1 MKGALPVL
9 GLAAALAVAP
19 GGFAQG
25 QQQKSGQNALIAV
38 AADKANFQEIRPG
51 VSMATLWGNPD
62 KGRYGAFTRFT
73 SGFDAGTHTHTN
85 DVWLVVLKGADLYR
99 DDAGEKRVAA
109 GEFIRIP
116 GKHKHW
122 SGGDP
127 TEGAL
132 FYQESSGKFDLQS
145 DGTELRR

>member
-1 MKGALPVL
+1 MKGALTVL

-19 GGFAQG
+19 GAFAQG
-25 QQQKSGQNALIAV
+25 QQEKSGQNALIA
-38 AADKANFQEIRPG
+38 AAPDKANFQEIRPG
-51 VSMATLWGNPD
+51 VSMATLWGNPN
-62 KGRYGAFTRFT
+62 KGRYGTFTRFT
-73 SGFDAGTHTHTN
+73 PGFDAGTHTHTN
-85 DVWLVVLKGADLYR
+85 DVWLVVLKGAYLYR

-122 SGGDP
+122 SGGDS

-132 FYQESSGKFDLQS
+132 FYQESSGKFDL
-145 DGTELRR
+145 LPAK